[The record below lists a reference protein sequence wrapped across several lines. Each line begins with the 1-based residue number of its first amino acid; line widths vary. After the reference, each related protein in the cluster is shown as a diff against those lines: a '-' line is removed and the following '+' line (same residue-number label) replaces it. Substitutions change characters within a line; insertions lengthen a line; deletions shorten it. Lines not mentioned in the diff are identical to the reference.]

1 MKKLIFTFLLM
12 LTTITVV
19 FSQVPNAFNYQ
30 AVVRNSSGEIVANK
44 TVSFRISLLKNSETG
59 AVVYSET
66 HSLSTNEFGLVNFK
80 IGKGTKISGK
90 FSPAD
95 WGEVIFTKV
104 EFDPAGGS
112 SFSELATTKLSSVP
126 FAIVAQTAVNDKVD
140 DADADPA
147 NEIQTL
153 KLTGTLLE
161 LSNGGGS
168 VTLPTSGSG
177 GGDNWGAQT
186 VKTDA
191 TLTGNG
197 TTLNPLHAVGDGD
210 GDDTNELQTIH
221 LNENILTLSDD
232 GGSVTLP
239 TNWYKNE
246 NGVNTFDNVGI
257 GTNNPVSKLHVEDG
271 NLRLGDDCRIIL
283 GSPNVNSSSTQI
295 SFLNK
300 NSYISNFATGSI
312 YFNTKTVLGATVPAY
327 ARLKIEPAGDIKIY
341 ENLTIDKNITIK
353 GGAPGDGKVL
363 TSDANGLASWQ
374 TPETG
379 SSLWTKSG
387 DKISYD
393 GPVGIGVVPDYDSPS
408 LDVRTTGNIAAIYTT
423 NNSELNPPFQ
433 AYNQNANGAAAY
445 FRNKIRIKD
454 GTEGAGKVL
463 TSDANGITSW
473 QTPATGGSLWTEN
486 GDNIYR
492 NSGKVGIGI
501 TVPTYSLDIN
511 SSSDNSDIRIKSSF
525 SDAHL
530 KLDKASAS
538 DYANIVYASAGT
550 NLFFTGLMGDNNY
563 IIKSSSASQN
573 GIQVSNSGN
582 VTMYNNLNVKGKIG
596 IGTTSPSA
604 PIEIKSNNNPALI
617 IGSAT
622 ANSSTRPG
630 IQFKNNGSQWI
641 AGDDGSDEVFG
652 FYAKWA
658 SARTHDAKLRVYG
671 NASSSWGKYIQLT
684 HNGTDGFIS
693 TDAGDIDITPAGK
706 VGIKTNAPTQTLDVN
721 GNMRVRSIPSGSGT
735 YAIVI
740 DSDGTFKKTS
750 SDARLKKN
758 VKTLD
763 NSLDKILKLRGVTF
777 TWKANPEYG
786 TRIGFIAQEFE
797 KVIPELSFTNPVD
810 GYKGINYAEVTAVL
824 VEAVKEQQKQ
834 IETLKAENNR
844 LKADNNGFESRLKKL
859 ENMMTGYADK

>member
-1 MKKLIFTFLLM
+1 MKKRILTFLLM

-30 AVVRNSSGEIVANK
+30 AVVRNSAGEIMANK

-59 AVVYSET
+59 TVVYSET

-80 IGKGTKISGK
+80 IGKGTKLSGN

-95 WGEVIFTKV
+95 WGEVIFAKV

-126 FAIVAQTAVNDKVD
+126 FAFVAQSVVNDKVD

-177 GGDNWGAQT
+177 GGDNWGAQV

-191 TLTGNG
+191 TLTGDG
-197 TTLNPLHAVGDGD
+197 TSGHPLHVVADGD

-221 LNENILTLSDD
+221 LNEDILTLSDG
-232 GGSVTLP
+232 GGSITLP
-239 TNWYKNE
+239 NYWHANE
-246 NGVNTFDNVGI
+246 NGINTFDNVGI
-257 GTNNPVSKLHVEDG
+257 GTNDPVSKLQIEDG
-271 NLRLGDDCRIIL
+271 HLRMGDDCRIIL
-283 GSPNVNSSSTQI
+283 GSPNINGSSTQI
-295 SFLNK
+295 SVRNN

-312 YFNTKTVLGATVPAY
+312 YFNTKTVLDKTEPAY
-327 ARLKIEPAGDIKIY
+327 ARIKIEPAGNVEVF
-341 ENLTIDKNITIK
+341 ENLIVDKNITVK
-353 GGAPGDGKVL
+353 GGTPGAGKVL

-374 TPETG
+374 TPATGG
-379 SSLWTKSG
+379 SSLWTESG
-387 DKISYD
+387 S
-393 GPVGIGVVPDYDSPS
+393 
-408 LDVRTTGNIAAIYTT
+408 
-423 NNSELNPPFQ
+423 
-433 AYNQNANGAAAY
+433 
-445 FRNKIRIKD
+445 
-454 GTEGAGKVL
+454 
-463 TSDANGITSW
+463 
-473 QTPATGGSLWTEN
+473 
-486 GDNIYR
+486 NIYR
-492 NSGKVGIGI
+492 SSGKVGIG
-501 TVPTYSLDIN
+501 TDSPEEMLDLRNSTNSAAMMLTSTNN
-511 SSSDNSDIRIKSSF
+511 SSYIV
-525 SDAHL
+525 
-530 KLDKASAS
+530 LDKGQSNE
-538 DYANIVYASAGT
+538 YANINLKTNGVSKFRAGLLGNDNYSIFVT
-550 NLFFTGLMGDNNY
+550 STTKGLEITSSGDVNLSDDIT
-563 IIKSSSASQN
+563 
-573 GIQVSNSGN
+573 VSGN
-582 VTMYNNLNVKGKIG
+582 VG

-604 PIEIKSNNNPALI
+604 PLEIKSNANPALI

-622 ANSSTRPG
+622 AGSSTRPG
-630 IQFKNNGSQWI
+630 IQFKNNTSQWI
-641 AGDDGSDEVFG
+641 AGDDGSDEIFG

-658 SARTHDAKLRVYG
+658 NARTYDAKLRVYG

-693 TDAGDIDITPAGK
+693 TDAGDIDITPAGN
-706 VGIKTNAPTQTLDVN
+706 VGIKTDAPTQALDVN
-721 GNMRVRSIPSGSGT
+721 GNVRVRSIPSGSGS
-735 YAIVI
+735 YAIVLG
-740 DSDGTFKKTS
+740 SDGTFKKSS
-750 SDARLKKN
+750 SDVRLKEN
-758 VKTLD
+758 IKTLD

-797 KVIPELSFTNPVD
+797 KIIPELSFTNPVD

-834 IETLKAENNR
+834 IEALKAENSQ
-844 LKADNNGFESRLKKL
+844 LKADNNGFENRLKKL
-859 ENMMTGYADK
+859 ENMITGYANK